1 MNLPELYDF
10 QREATNH
17 ALRNNPDMI
26 VIPTGEGKTI
36 CALYIAD
43 KLLVPTIVITPTIE
57 LVKQWDRVIKQYGG
71 ECTTYAS
78 GTEKEFSDFTV
89 ITYASI
95 LLHLDELRKYELII
109 FDEVHH
115 LFADE
120 YQKIGEVAI
129 SMADK
134 GVKVVGLTAS
144 PRTRGKEE
152 LIQNVFFPHRYVRT
166 ISQRQKSDRAVD
178 LSFIPEEVSFSES
191 EMKEYNANWDTYVKW
206 IKIYGG
212 FRNMMVVPYPND
224 GRIAYQ
230 KIKKMLTENRDKVAR
245 AINIILSH
253 PEGKFVVFADTIRVV
268 DAMNKVLNNHGV
280 TSVKIHS
287 RLKGKKVESQSR
299 KEREKIIEDLKNG
312 NARVLLGCNAIEEG
326 IDLPDMDNAIFL
338 SNFSSSSRKII
349 QRAGRAMRS
358 VPGKDVKIYVI
369 YIKKT
374 KEEENLESIKR
385 ILGVN

>member
-36 CALYIAD
+36 CALYIANR
-43 KLLVPTIVITPTIE
+43 LLVPTIVITPTIE
-57 LVKQWDRVIKQYGG
+57 LVKQWDRVIKEYGG
-71 ECTTYAS
+71 KCTTYAS

-95 LLHLDELRKYELII
+95 LMHLNELNRYGLIV

-120 YQKIGEVAI
+120 YQKIGEMAI
-129 SMADK
+129 SMVDK
-134 GVKVVGLTAS
+134 GVRVVGLTAS
-144 PRTRGKEE
+144 PRTRGREE
-152 LIQNVFFPHRYVRT
+152 MIQSRFFPNRYVRT
-166 ISQRQKSDRAVD
+166 ISQRQRSDRAVD

-191 EMKEYNANWDTYVKW
+191 EMKEYTANWDTYVKA

-212 FRNMMVVPYPND
+212 FREMMLAPYPNE

-245 AINIILSH
+245 AISIILSH
-253 PEGKFVVFADTIRVV
+253 PEGKFVVFADTIKVV
-268 DAMNKVLNNHGV
+268 DEMNRVLNNNGV
-280 TSVKIHS
+280 RSVKIHS
-287 RLKGKKVESQSR
+287 KLKGKRVESQSR

-312 NARVLLGCNAIEEG
+312 NSRVLLGCNAIEEG

-349 QRAGRAMRS
+349 QRAGRTMRS

-385 ILGVN
+385 ILGVE

>member
-36 CALYIAD
+36 CALYIANR
-43 KLLVPTIVITPTIE
+43 LLVPTIVITPTIE
-57 LVKQWDRVIKQYGG
+57 LVKQWDRVIKEYGG
-71 ECTTYAS
+71 KCTTYAS

-95 LLHLDELRKYELII
+95 LMHLSELNRYGLIV

-120 YQKIGEVAI
+120 YQKIGEMAI
-129 SMADK
+129 SMVDK
-134 GVKVVGLTAS
+134 GVRVVGLTAS
-144 PRTRGKEE
+144 PRTRGREE
-152 LIQNVFFPHRYVRT
+152 MIQSRFFPNRYVRT
-166 ISQRQKSDRAVD
+166 ISQRQRSDRAVD

-191 EMKEYNANWDTYVKW
+191 EMKEYTANWDTYVKA

-212 FRNMMVVPYPND
+212 FREMMLAPYPNE

-245 AINIILSH
+245 AISIILSH
-253 PEGKFVVFADTIRVV
+253 PEGKFVVFADTIKVV
-268 DAMNKVLNNHGV
+268 DEMNRVLNNNGV
-280 TSVKIHS
+280 RSVKIHS
-287 RLKGKKVESQSR
+287 KLKGKRVESQSR

-312 NARVLLGCNAIEEG
+312 NSRVLLGCNAIEEG

-349 QRAGRAMRS
+349 QRAGRTMRS

-385 ILGVN
+385 ILGVE